1 MLYIPSL
8 DILYRGTESGFG
20 TPVLDDR
27 RALEAQIDFAEQGG
41 TVVDQHAVFDGDQPY
56 PLTCQRFADFPL
68 PALHLDFPLQIHLQH
83 PGSRW
88 ILPLWWLRIV
98 PPTAGPPHTGGSS
111 HVQGFVRA
119 HVVVFP
125 SVSIQPRLQVLAR
138 NSSPAPRP
146 LQRSRGSARLFLAS
160 ADDAPRSSTTECPG
174 ASAIAIT
181 SFFRMVPAG
190 STTVYRDP
198 SASLRELRSSE
209 RRFPTALAPVG
220 HRCCRS
226 LPARRHSGCDH
237 PAPKVDPRAAAIP
250 WAL

>member
-119 HVVVFP
+119 YVVVFP

-138 NSSPAPRP
+138 NSSPAQRP
-146 LQRSRGSARLFLAS
+146 LQRAVEALDF
-160 ADDAPRSSTTECPG
+160 
-174 ASAIAIT
+174 
-181 SFFRMVPAG
+181 
-190 STTVYRDP
+190 
-198 SASLRELRSSE
+198 SLRLRM
-209 RRFPTALAPVG
+209 T
-220 HRCCRS
+220 
-226 LPARRHSGCDH
+226 H
-237 PAPKVDPRAAAIP
+237 PAPAQPNARRNSHSHNFRLPD
-250 WAL
+250 WALWLHHRI